1 MKAIEATPAAD
12 TRRDPLAIN
21 CELVEPILVGFVR
34 SEVRRVG
41 FSKAV
46 LGLSGG
52 IDSTLSAYIAAKALG
67 PENPET
73 AAARELVAHRQVRVT
88 KDDRRP
94 DGLRLLEGKVESKE
108 NAVLLDGDG
117 RILRGQC
124 NCSHH
129 FTSKLRRGPC
139 RHLQALRNA
148 ALGGTAMTS
157 IERWFDALWN

>member
-1 MKAIEATPAAD
+1 MLPVA
-12 TRRDPLAIN
+12 
-21 CELVEPILVGFVR
+21 
-34 SEVRRVG
+34 
-41 FSKAV
+41 
-46 LGLSGG
+46 LSL
-52 IDSTLSAYIAAKALG
+52 DQLG

-73 AAARELVAHRQVRVT
+73 VAARELVSRRRVQVT
-88 KDDRRP
+88 KDDRRS
-94 DGLRLLEGKVESKE
+94 DGLRLLEGKVEGKE

-148 ALGGTAMTS
+148 ALGGTAISS